1 MEITKER
8 LKEIIIEELQESLE
22 EKQLDEI
29 SPRTQY
35 ARQGISGIFDQA
47 NDIRKMLDKHIASFD
62 DPPDIL
68 DNIRA
73 KLDLIIGATK
83 SAIANYMAGSALD
96 MPSGQ
101 KERGRIRSQNL
112 ALRGTGE
119 KYEDGEFPEDLFDKY
134 KE

>member
-1 MEITKER
+1 MEITKAR
-8 LKEIIIEELQESLE
+8 LKEIIVEELQESLE

-29 SPRTQY
+29 SPRTQF

-47 NDIRKMLDKHIASFD
+47 TDIKKMLDKHIASFD

-73 KLDLIIGATK
+73 KLDLVIGAARQAT
-83 SAIANYMAGSALD
+83 AVYMAGSALD

-101 KERGRIRSQNL
+101 KERDRIRSQNL
-112 ALRGTGE
+112 ALRGAGE
-119 KYEDGEFPEDLFDKY
+119 KYSDGEFPEDMFDKY

>member
-29 SPRTQY
+29 SPRTQF
-35 ARQGISGIFDQA
+35 ARQGISGIYDQA
-47 NDIRKMLDKHIASFD
+47 TDIRMMLDKHIASFD

-73 KLDLIIGATK
+73 KLDLVIGAAKQAT
-83 SAIANYMAGSALD
+83 AVYMAGSALD
-96 MPSGQ
+96 MPSHR
-101 KERGRIRSQNL
+101 KERDKIRSQNL

-119 KYEDGEFPEDLFDKY
+119 KYEDGEFPEDMFDRY

>member
-1 MEITKER
+1 MEITKAR
-8 LKEIIIEELQESLE
+8 LKEIIVEELQESLE

-29 SPRTQY
+29 SPRTQF

-47 NDIRKMLDKHIASFD
+47 TDIKKMLDKHIASFD

-73 KLDLIIGATK
+73 KLDLVIGAARQAT
-83 SAIANYMAGSALD
+83 AQYMAGSALD
-96 MPSGQ
+96 LSSGK
-101 KERGRIRSQNL
+101 KERDRIRSHNL
-112 ALRGTGE
+112 ALRGAGE
-119 KYEDGEFPEDLFDKY
+119 KYSDGEFPEDMFDKY

>member
-1 MEITKER
+1 MKITKAR

-29 SPRTQY
+29 SPRTQF
-35 ARQGISGIFDQA
+35 ARQGISGIYDLA
-47 NDIRKMLDKHIASFD
+47 SDIRMMLDKHIASFD

-73 KLDLIIGATK
+73 KLDLVLGAARQAT
-83 SAIANYMAGSALD
+83 ATYMAGSALERPD
-96 MPSGQ
+96 HA
-101 KERGRIRSQNL
+101 KEKARIRSRNL

-119 KYEDGEFPEDLFDKY
+119 KYEDGEFPEDMFDRY